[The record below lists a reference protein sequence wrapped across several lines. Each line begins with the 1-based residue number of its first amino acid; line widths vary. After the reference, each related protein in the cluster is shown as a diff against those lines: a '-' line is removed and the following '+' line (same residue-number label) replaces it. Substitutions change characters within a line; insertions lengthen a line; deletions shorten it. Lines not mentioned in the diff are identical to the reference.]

1 MFLQNI
7 NIEIYSTHNEGKSVV
22 AERFIRA
29 FKDKICQYMTS
40 ISKIVCFDK
49 LEDMVNKYD
58 NIYHITTKMKPHD
71 VKISTLLTNRLM
83 IKILNFKLVMLLE
96 YKNIK
101 NIFAKGM
108 FQIALKKFW

>member
-1 MFLQNI
+1 
-7 NIEIYSTHNEGKSVV
+7 
-22 AERFIRA
+22 
-29 FKDKICQYMTS
+29 MTS

-49 LEDMVNKYD
+49 LKDMVNKYD

-101 NIFAKGM
+101 IFLQKAS
-108 FQIALKKFW
+108 FRLL